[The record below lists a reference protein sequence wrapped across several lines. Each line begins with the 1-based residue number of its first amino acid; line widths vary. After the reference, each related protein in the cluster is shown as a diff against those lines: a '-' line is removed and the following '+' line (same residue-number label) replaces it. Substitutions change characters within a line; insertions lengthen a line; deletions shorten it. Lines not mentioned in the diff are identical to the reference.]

1 MLSTHSR
8 YSGVAAG
15 VLQGVLAIVV
25 DMLSDYYGPAL
36 FKGFTYKSSL
46 KHCNDP
52 TRDMPLSASSSS
64 SSSSSSSLLY
74 RGEITGQGGSITCS
88 GSAAAARGAQEL
100 KPSRLAA
107 ESVFFTT

>member
-8 YSGVAAG
+8 YSCVAAG

-46 KHCNDP
+46 KYCNNP
-52 TRDMPLSASSSS
+52 TRGMPLSASS